1 MAKSEKNVEL
11 RDLISDLIDQ
21 DYNQSDIARYCG
33 ISRQRVSVIVSEIEK
48 QPEFKAKHKI
58 RNTLEKR
65 LERVVYPAIQK
76 YMLENKISVRK
87 LSIMLGENKT
97 YKGCVT
103 RFLHGETK
111 QLPIDKLNKL
121 LELTG
126 LTYEEVFMGKKNK
139 PIRKIDGGDY
149 DYHCPACDEKVG
161 GYEITGGGD
170 NDWGYIKHKFCPKC
184 GEKIDWEGIN
194 TLEKPYGG

>member
-1 MAKSEKNVEL
+1 MARSYKNTEL
-11 RDLISDLIDQ
+11 RKLVSDLINQ

-48 QPEFKAKHKI
+48 QPELETRHKL
-58 RNTLEKR
+58 RNTFEKR
-65 LERVVYPAIQK
+65 LGRVVYPAIRK
-76 YMLENKISVRK
+76 YMLDNKISVRK
-87 LSIMLGENKT
+87 ISIMLGENKT

-126 LTYEEVFMGKKNK
+126 LTYEEVFM
-139 PIRKIDGGDY
+139 
-149 DYHCPACDEKVG
+149 EKEDKVS
-161 GYEITGGGD
+161 
-170 NDWGYIKHKFCPKC
+170 
-184 GEKIDWEGIN
+184 
-194 TLEKPYGG
+194 

>member
-1 MAKSEKNVEL
+1 MARSEKNIEL
-11 RDLISDLIDQ
+11 RNLVSDLIDQ

-33 ISRQRVSVIVSEIEK
+33 ISRQRVSVIVSDIEK
-48 QPEFKAKHKI
+48 QPEFETRRKV
-58 RNTLEKR
+58 RNTFEKR

-87 LSIMLGENKT
+87 LSIMLGENRQYT
-97 YKGCVT
+97 GCVT

-126 LTYEEVFMGKKNK
+126 LTYEEVFMKKEEDK
-139 PIRKIDGGDY
+139 
-149 DYHCPACDEKVG
+149 AS
-161 GYEITGGGD
+161 
-170 NDWGYIKHKFCPKC
+170 
-184 GEKIDWEGIN
+184 
-194 TLEKPYGG
+194 